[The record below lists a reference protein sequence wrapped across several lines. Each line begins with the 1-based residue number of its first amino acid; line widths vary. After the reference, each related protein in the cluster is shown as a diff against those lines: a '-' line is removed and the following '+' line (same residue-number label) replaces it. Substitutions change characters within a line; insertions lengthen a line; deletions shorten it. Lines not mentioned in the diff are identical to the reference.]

1 MEKNLSTQ
9 LQEEK
14 KFHSYDYESGNP
26 ALYVGTYGKYNN
38 GDLSGMWVDMTTFSD
53 EEEFFEFCHLLHHDE
68 KDPEFMFQDYEN
80 MPYELYSESMCV
92 DEVEEIIAFANETAE
107 HREIM
112 EAYVSAFG
120 WYKQLTWD
128 EVSERYQG
136 KWDSEEEFAEYLFDE
151 LYAHEMPEFAL
162 RYFDYDAFARDL
174 FDGEYIF
181 EDGYVFT
188 YC

>member
-1 MEKNLSTQ
+1 
-9 LQEEK
+9 
-14 KFHSYDYESGNP
+14 
-26 ALYVGTYGKYNN
+26 
-38 GDLSGMWVDMTTFSD
+38 
-53 EEEFFEFCHLLHHDE
+53 
-68 KDPEFMFQDYEN
+68 MFQDYEN
-80 MPYELYSESMCV
+80 MPYELYNECLCA
-92 DEVEEIIAFANETAE
+92 DEIEEIIAFANETDE

-112 EAYVSAFG
+112 QAYVSAFG

-128 EVSERYQG
+128 EVSERNQG

-162 RYFDYDAFARDL
+162 RYFDYDAFTRDL

-181 EDGYVFT
+181 EEEYVFT